1 MKLKGIC
8 LIAAAVLSIG
18 TASLAKDKGTLTK
31 FPNWGVI
38 TVPND
43 IFFHPSFPLQI
54 NHRRC
59 HDLIVRKTLRFI
71 DDINIQ
77 AESAEGAV

>member
-43 IFFHPSFPLQI
+43 IYTVSYTHL
-54 NHRRC
+54 
-59 HDLIVRKTLRFI
+59 TLPTTPY
-71 DDINIQ
+71 
-77 AESAEGAV
+77 V